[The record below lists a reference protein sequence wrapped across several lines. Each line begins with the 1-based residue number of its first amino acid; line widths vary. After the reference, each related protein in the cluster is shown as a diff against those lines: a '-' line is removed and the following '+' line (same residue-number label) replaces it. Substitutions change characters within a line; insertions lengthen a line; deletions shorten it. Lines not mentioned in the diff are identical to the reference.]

1 MGKTHEVDDFYYTAA
16 GETPPEGTPFSFQK
30 AINGLKLGHRE
41 KDGTNVPGN
50 EDTPEIRKKI
60 EEVLET
66 KQMQG
71 LKERVQGGDIII
83 AHMAVLGA
91 ITFFVA
97 EQKSG
102 EIILSQDNTLEQVNK
117 FFSPA
122 EEDNNEQTPD
132 LQ

>member
-1 MGKTHEVDDFYYTAA
+1 MGKTHEVDDFYYNAA
-16 GETPPEGTPFSFQK
+16 GETPPTGTPFSFQK
-30 AINGLKLGHRE
+30 AINGLKLGHRK
-41 KDGTNVPGN
+41 KDGTIVPGN
-50 EDTPEIRKKI
+50 EETPEVREKI

-66 KQMQG
+66 DHMQK
-71 LKERVQGGDIII
+71 LKKRVQGGEIII

-102 EIILSQDNTLEQVNK
+102 EINLSQNNTIEQVNE
-117 FFSPA
+117 FFSPT
-122 EEDNNEQTPD
+122 EKSNNEQTPT

>member
-1 MGKTHEVDDFYYTAA
+1 MGKTPEVDDFYYAAA
-16 GETPPEGTPFSFQK
+16 GEIPPAGTPFSFQR
-30 AINGLKLGHRE
+30 AINGLKLGHRK
-41 KDGTNVPGN
+41 KDGTVVPGN
-50 EDTPEIRKKI
+50 EETPEIREKI

-66 KQMQG
+66 DQMQK
-71 LKERVQGGDIII
+71 LKKRAQGGEIII
-83 AHMAVLGA
+83 AHKAVLGA

-102 EIILSQDNTLEQVNK
+102 EINLSQNHTIEQIDE

-122 EEDNNEQTPD
+122 EETSNEQTPS

>member
-1 MGKTHEVDDFYYTAA
+1 MGKSHEVDDFYYDAA
-16 GETPPEGTPFSFQK
+16 GEVPPEGTPFSFQK
-30 AINGLKLGHRE
+30 AIHGLKLSHRK
-41 KDGTNVPGN
+41 KDGTVVPGN
-50 EDTPEIRKKI
+50 EETPEVKKQI
-60 EEVLET
+60 EKVLET
-66 KQMQG
+66 DQMKG
-71 LKERVQGGDIII
+71 IRERAKGRKVIV

-102 EIILSQDNTLEQVNK
+102 EIILSQNNTIKQVTE

-122 EEDNNEQTPD
+122 EENNNEQTPD